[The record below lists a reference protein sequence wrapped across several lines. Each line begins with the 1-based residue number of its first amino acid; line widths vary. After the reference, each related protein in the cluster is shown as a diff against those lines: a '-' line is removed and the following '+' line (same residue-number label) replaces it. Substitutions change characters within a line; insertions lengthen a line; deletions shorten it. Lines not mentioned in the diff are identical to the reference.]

1 MMHFVHMSFFACF
14 AKTIMKCSYL
24 QRNGW
29 KFLCLFWTCWW
40 WFPCRVC
47 DFWILGWLDMIFWI
61 EVWQFVSHQARST
74 FWFYLPGLEMLNCSN
89 FLHEWSLICQD
100 NMWFFLEFLMSFSNW
115 LIIFFSVCS
124 FCEFMWH
131 MLAFCLWNS
140 HMVLDE
146 DEIWYVDC
154 RHIVGHHAFGPIHF
168 LIVVTVLWIIEMD
181 ACLDVLNW
189 LT

>member
-1 MMHFVHMSFFACF
+1 MCHIFVHFAIF
-14 AKTIMKCSYL
+14 NMKCSYL
-24 QRNGW
+24 QINGW
-29 KFLCLFWTCWW
+29 KFLYLFWTCWW
-40 WFPCRVC
+40 WFSCKVY
-47 DFWILGWLDMIFWI
+47 DFWILGWLDVIFWSK
-61 EVWQFVSHQARST
+61 VWQFVSHQARST
-74 FWFYLPGLEMLNCSN
+74 SWFYLKSLEMLNWAEILCG
-89 FLHEWSLICQD
+89 WSFVCWD
-100 NMWFFLEFLMSFSNW
+100 HMWFFLELLNEFSNW

-124 FCEFMWH
+124 FGNIVWY

-140 HMVLDE
+140 HSVLDE

-154 RHIVGHHAFGPIHF
+154 RHIIGHHSFDPIHF